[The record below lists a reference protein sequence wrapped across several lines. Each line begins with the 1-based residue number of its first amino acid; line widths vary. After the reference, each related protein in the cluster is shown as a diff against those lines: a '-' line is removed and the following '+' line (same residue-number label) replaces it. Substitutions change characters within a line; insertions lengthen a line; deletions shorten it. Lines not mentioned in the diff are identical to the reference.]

1 MDQARSGLSRL
12 PETRAILAIR
22 QAVRSWISR
31 YAPIGTVCVGVSGG
45 ADSLALLAGAV
56 AEAQVVRALI
66 VDHQLQ
72 DGSDEVARLAAKAAR
87 ELGATPEILS
97 VQVGRDGGLEAAARD
112 ARYAAL
118 ESARDG
124 SPVLLGHTLD
134 DQAETVLLGLA
145 RGSGPRSIWGMREFD
160 DPWGRP
166 LLAIKR
172 ETTRAACADLGLEP
186 HVDPHNFSPEFTRV
200 RIRQDVLPLLEDVLG
215 GGVSEALARTADQLR
230 DDGYVLDE
238 LAAALQRE
246 AARPA
251 GLDTATLLPQPA
263 ALRRRVIRSWLLDS
277 GARAVNDVQVR
288 AIDRLV
294 TDWRGQGGVAVP
306 GVSGAPGSQNGGTT
320 GARLVATR
328 KHGTLTLGS
337 DQL

>member
-1 MDQARSGLSRL
+1 MDQARSRLSRL
-12 PETRAILAIR
+12 PETRAILTIR
-22 QAVRSWISR
+22 QAVRSWVST
-31 YAPIGTVCVGVSGG
+31 YAPGDALSVAVSGG
-45 ADSLALLAGAV
+45 ADSLALLAGAI
-56 AEAQVVRALI
+56 AEADVVRALI

-72 DGSDEVARLAAKAAR
+72 HGSDEVARMAAKAAS
-87 ELGATPEILS
+87 ELGATPQILP

-118 ESARDG
+118 ASARDG

-166 LLAIKR
+166 LLGIKR
-172 ETTRAACADLGLEP
+172 ETTREACRDLGLEP

-200 RIRQDVLPLLEDVLG
+200 RIRQEVLPLLEDVLG
-215 GGVSEALARTADQLR
+215 GGVAEALARTADQLR

-238 LAAALQRE
+238 LAAALLRE
-246 AARPA
+246 ARRPT
-251 GLDTATLLPQPA
+251 GLDAATLRPQPA

-306 GVSGAPGSQNGGTT
+306 GASEATGGQKGGTS

-337 DQL
+337 DQP